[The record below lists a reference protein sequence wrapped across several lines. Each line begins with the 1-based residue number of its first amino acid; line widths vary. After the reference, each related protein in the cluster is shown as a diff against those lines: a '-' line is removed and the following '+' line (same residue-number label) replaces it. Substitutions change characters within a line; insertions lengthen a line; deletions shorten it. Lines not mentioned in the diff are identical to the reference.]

1 MQPPPVYHP
10 LLSFS
15 LSLSLSLFPPV
26 FTFFPRSIY
35 SPFPRNSSIFFQ
47 IILDRFFRLFSGS
60 LSRAFQSVRSHATL
74 EQHFVLLER
83 GFRLHEEI
91 IGGGIPMTSSQS
103 FNVTQHVFRYMLG
116 W

>member
-83 GFRLHEEI
+83 GFRL
-91 IGGGIPMTSSQS
+91 P
-103 FNVTQHVFRYMLG
+103 
-116 W
+116 